1 MEKVWSYNPI
11 GEMDDASASHVLGVQ
26 CNTWTEHISS
36 MDRVYFMNLPRMAA
50 LAEVAWST
58 PASLSGYQDFL
69 QRLQSSMIPIY
80 QAAGWNFA
88 EFYKK
93 DIK

>member
-1 MEKVWSYNPI
+1 
-11 GEMDDASASHVLGVQ
+11 
-26 CNTWTEHISS
+26 
-36 MDRVYFMNLPRMAA
+36 MNLPRMAA

-69 QRLQSSMIPIY
+69 QRLQSSLIPIY